1 VDVPDCPNYWSVE
14 WHTLVVFG
22 CYKMGIVVRIIKWV
36 MTVLMLVRII
46 SPILFPLYLETVDR
60 IFDFRFPWSRR

>member
-1 VDVPDCPNYWSVE
+1 
-14 WHTLVVFG
+14 
-22 CYKMGIVVRIIKWV
+22 MGIVVRIIKWV